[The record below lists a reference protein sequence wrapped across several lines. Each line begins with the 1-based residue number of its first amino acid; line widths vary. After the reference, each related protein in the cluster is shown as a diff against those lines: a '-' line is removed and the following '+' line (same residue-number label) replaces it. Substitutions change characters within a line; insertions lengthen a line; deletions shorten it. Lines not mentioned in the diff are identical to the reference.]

1 MPWQRQAK
9 KDVAS
14 CDKLREA
21 AHRRYIRRSPNG
33 ETLPGKTREQPAEFI
48 GGHERTQ
55 GSEPSQYLKEKKE
68 TSIPIVVA
76 SELGTAQ
83 TRVISVTR
91 GL

>member
-1 MPWQRQAK
+1 MGQPFQA
-9 KDVAS
+9 
-14 CDKLREA
+14 
-21 AHRRYIRRSPNG
+21 N
-33 ETLPGKTREQPAEFI
+33 PGNYPLNSI
-48 GGHERTQ
+48 GGQERTQ

-83 TRVISVTR
+83 TRGISVSR